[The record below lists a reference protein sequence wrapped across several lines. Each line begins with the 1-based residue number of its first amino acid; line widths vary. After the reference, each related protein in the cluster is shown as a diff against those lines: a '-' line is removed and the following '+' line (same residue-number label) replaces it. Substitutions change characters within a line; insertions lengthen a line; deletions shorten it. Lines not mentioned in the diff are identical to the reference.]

1 MDRLAKV
8 LIDGQERISKEEGR
22 PFGDPVDWR
31 ELANR
36 CILPDGG
43 HIPESNL
50 LRWKK
55 GEGHPSRFEYVWSL
69 ADVFGAEV
77 FDAVGIEITPD
88 LAFFFKH
95 RADPKVQAVLN
106 QARRAA
112 ERREL
117 QGESQQAA

>member
-1 MDRLAKV
+1 MDKLQKV
-8 LIDGQERISKEEGR
+8 LIEGQERISRREGR
-22 PFGDPVDWR
+22 PYGDPVDWR

-36 CILPDGG
+36 CILPDGS

-50 LRWKK
+50 IRWKK

-69 ADVFGAEV
+69 ADVFGPEI

-88 LAFFFKH
+88 LAWFFQH
-95 RADPKVQAVLN
+95 RDNPKVQAVLE

-112 ERREL
+112 ERNQTQV
-117 QGESQQAA
+117 QGNLAS